1 MLRSVLSVIAGF
13 AAIMLLVMPATIL
26 SARIMLGTRSRAD
39 MMTMTPT
46 PAYMTVNLA
55 FSALFA
61 IVAGYLT
68 AWIAGRSP
76 MAHAAA
82 LAAVMFV
89 MGIVSFR
96 QNLKMKTSQG
106 RSYSGTLVVLGPV
119 CALIGGWLRA
129 MQG

>member
-1 MLRSVLSVIAGF
+1 MLRSILSVVAGF
-13 AAIMLLVMPATIL
+13 AVIMLLIMPATIL
-26 SARIMLGTRSRAD
+26 SARIMLGTRSRED

-46 PAYMTVNLA
+46 PAYMSVNFA

-61 IVAGYLT
+61 VVGGYVA
-68 AWIAGRSP
+68 AWIAGRLP
-76 MAHAAA
+76 IQHAAG
-82 LAAVMFV
+82 LAALMFL

-106 RSYSGTLVVLGPV
+106 RVYSGTLVVLGPI